1 MLFPFAP
8 LNAPKCSSSG
18 TLGNGCDHRH
28 VNANLSEPR
37 IGEND
42 VKAGTLVS
50 RVPVRDLLFLSW
62 LATDISQP
70 VVKCVSNVI
79 MPLGD
84 TTADIALGGM
94 PASVVAVVDTAD
106 SAIGPSV
113 MADARS
119 PFDFLNTKATSEG
132 SAKISIVHGGDP
144 FFHDEE
150 SARFR
155 A

>member
-1 MLFPFAP
+1 MLFPFTP
-8 LNAPKCSSSG
+8 LNAPECSSSG
-18 TLGNGCDHRH
+18 TLGNGGDHRH
-28 VNANLSEPR
+28 VNADLSKPR

-50 RVPVRDLLFLSW
+50 RVPMRDLLFLSW

-94 PASVVAVVDTAD
+94 PASVVAVVNTAD
-106 SAIGPSV
+106 GAIGSSV
-113 MADARS
+113 VANARS
-119 PFDFLNTKATSEG
+119 PFNFLNAEATSEG
-132 SAKISIVHGGDP
+132 GAKVPVIHGGSP
-144 FFHDEE
+144 FFRDEE